1 MIFVNCCDK
10 EQQGQVSCCGHLAIL
25 GKPAEV
31 EGFVGSFGVDEV
43 SFFFEFLCHGH
54 TMDLADSSYEPAVS
68 SVHYFTLFPSC
79 RINACSFS

>member
-1 MIFVNCCDK
+1 
-10 EQQGQVSCCGHLAIL
+10 
-25 GKPAEV
+25 
-31 EGFVGSFGVDEV
+31 VGSFGVDEV